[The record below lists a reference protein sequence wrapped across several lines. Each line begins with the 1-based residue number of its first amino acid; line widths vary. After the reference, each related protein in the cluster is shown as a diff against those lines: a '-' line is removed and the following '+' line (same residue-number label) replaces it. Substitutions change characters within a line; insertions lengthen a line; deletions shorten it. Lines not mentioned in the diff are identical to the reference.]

1 MEKIIH
7 ICFSESAGG
16 TFRHAIKTNIL
27 SNEQKVIVF
36 SDNLSQGSV
45 KGEVNIEERIKWCNI
60 LDAENYFNDYD
71 AEDLKEI
78 YNEFH
83 GEISKI
89 DNSCTLYF
97 WYGSS
102 REFCG
107 MLYTLELLK
116 GRELN
121 IYLINVADT
130 FIKYNQNVFL
140 ARDTG
145 EISPEKIE
153 KYIGSKRKLDSNE
166 YKELLDTWEL
176 LKKDNSILR
185 IFKDGK
191 VSSVDE
197 SYFDIDILKYT
208 PKEFRKSAR
217 PIGEVLGNSEVKI
230 LDDYILWRVKELI
243 KSGKIEYSGKLG
255 IMREMEI
262 KITEEGLEYLSS
274 DQKAM
279 RIWEDNKRSSEHRER
294 MISSYRE
301 QGRLEEKINIAKKL
315 KDVLDIETI
324 AEKTGLTV
332 GQVEELEN
340 YD

>member
-1 MEKIIH
+1 MGKVIH

-16 TFRHAIKTNIL
+16 TFRYAIKINTL
-27 SNEQKVIVF
+27 PNEQKVIAF
-36 SDNLSQGSV
+36 SDDLSHGYI
-45 KGEVNIEERIKWCNI
+45 KGGVNIEERINWYNI
-60 LDAENYFNDYD
+60 LDAEKYSYNYN

-78 YNEFH
+78 YNKFH
-83 GEISKI
+83 GEISKV
-89 DNSCTLYF
+89 DNSDTVYL

-107 MLYTLELLK
+107 MLYTLELLNDRK
-116 GRELN
+116 LN

-153 KYIGSKRKLDSNE
+153 KYIQSKRKLDSNQ

-185 IFKDGK
+185 IYKDGK
-191 VSSVDE
+191 VSSVDG

-208 PKEFRKSAR
+208 PEEFRKSAR
-217 PIGEVLGNSEVKI
+217 TIGEVLGNSEVKI
-230 LDDYILWRVKELI
+230 LDDYILWRVKELV

-262 KITEEGLEYLSS
+262 RISQAGLEYLSS

-279 RIWEDNKRSSEHRER
+279 RIWEDNKRSSEYRER
-294 MISSYRE
+294 MINSYRE
-301 QGRLEEKINIAKKL
+301 QGRVEEKIDIAKKL

-324 AEKTGLTV
+324 SEKTGLTA
-332 GQVEELEN
+332 GQVEKLGN

>member
-7 ICFSESAGG
+7 MCFSESAGG

-27 SNEQKVIVF
+27 PNEQKVIVF
-36 SDNLSQGSV
+36 SDNLSQGPIN
-45 KGEVNIEERIKWCNI
+45 GDVNIEKRIKWYNI
-60 LDAENYFNDYD
+60 IDAENYFNDYD

-83 GEISKI
+83 GEISKV
-89 DNSCTLYF
+89 DNSDTLYL

-107 MLYTLELLK
+107 MLYTLEFLK
-116 GRELN
+116 DRKLN

-140 ARDTG
+140 ARDAG

-153 KYIGSKRKLDSNE
+153 KYIESKRKLDSKE
-166 YKELLDTWEL
+166 YEKLLDIWEL
-176 LKKDNSILR
+176 LKNDNSILR
-185 IFKDGK
+185 IYKNGK

-208 PKEFRKSAR
+208 TEEFRKSAR
-217 PIGEVLGNSEVKI
+217 TIGEVLGNSEVKI
-230 LDDYILWRVKELI
+230 LDDYILWRVKVLV

-262 KITEEGLEYLSS
+262 RITEAGLEYLSS

-279 RIWEDNKRSSEHRER
+279 RIWEDNKRSSEYRER
-294 MISSYRE
+294 MINSYRE

-332 GQVEELEN
+332 GQVKKLEN